1 MLVKRYI
8 LCPSINYAGNVHL
21 DRAEAV
27 ALVKELISL
36 HLVQPSLISIEKNT
50 RGAFSLIMKI
60 DGDLQGIKHLIA
72 EKNLAIEEDKEKG
85 YFIIFEP

>member
-8 LCPSINYAGNVHL
+8 VYQWVNYTGNVHL

-27 ALVKELISL
+27 SLLKELISL
-36 HLVQPSLISIEKNT
+36 HLVQPSLISIEKNN
-50 RGAFSLIMKI
+50 RGTFSLIMKV
-60 DGDLQGIKHLIA
+60 DGDLQGIRKLIA
-72 EKNLAIEEDKEKG
+72 EKNLAIEEDEEKG